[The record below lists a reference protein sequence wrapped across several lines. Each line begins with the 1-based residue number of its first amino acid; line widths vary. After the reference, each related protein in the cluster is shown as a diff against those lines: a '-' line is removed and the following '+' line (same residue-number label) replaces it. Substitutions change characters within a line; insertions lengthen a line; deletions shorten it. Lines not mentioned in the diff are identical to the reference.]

1 MQVKRVSA
9 KDLLIFFIPL
19 GITSMLMMGSHSIIS
34 SALAR
39 TADAAAALA
48 AFSVA
53 QSISMMFESPC
64 FALRRLFVSQIDD
77 QDSFATLLKV
87 TGITIAFVFAM
98 QLTIAYSSIGRY
110 IFLNLVGISEDLL
123 PNTLAAYR
131 VFMLLP
137 VASAI
142 RSSYQ
147 GLIIVSRKTHY
158 LTMNILVRLATM
170 IGLAALFASNTQLA
184 SGGAV
189 GAIIMVSG
197 MSMEAFMAFVTGR
210 RLRHKLPTMPER
222 GEKISLASSWIFFFP
237 LIGAQFVQSFDRL
250 FISAGLARTV
260 SAEVSIAAYQ
270 VAWSTAWIFASV
282 AFNIHQVV
290 LVFVKDQESLRAVKK
305 FAVSIGIAFSSL
317 LFVLSVTPL
326 GTYVLTNWIG
336 TEAEITRP
344 TLQMLTF
351 ISVIPFI
358 LSKSEIYAGILMRTK
373 HTIQMTYAKVAN
385 LATLGFTVFIIGSL
399 YPEAGGLLA
408 AFSMIAGYLAEWAV
422 LYYFGRKARLEI

>member
-1 MQVKRVSA
+1 MQARRVSA

-77 QDSFATLLKV
+77 QDSFATLMKV

-98 QLTIAYSSIGRY
+98 QFTIAYTALGRFL
-110 IFLNLVGISEDLL
+110 FLNLVGISEDLL
-123 PNTLAAYR
+123 PNTVAAYR

-137 VASAI
+137 VASAV

-158 LTMNILVRLATM
+158 LTMNILIRLGTM
-170 IGLAALFASNTQLA
+170 IGLAALFANTQLV

-189 GAIIMVSG
+189 GATIMVSG
-197 MSMEAFMAFVTGR
+197 MSMEALMAFITGR
-210 RLRHKLPTMPER
+210 RLRHKLPLIPER
-222 GEKISLASSWIFFFP
+222 GEKIALASAWIFFFP

-305 FAVSIGIAFSSL
+305 FAVSIGVGFSLL

-326 GTYVLTNWIG
+326 GTYVLANWIG
-336 TEAEITRP
+336 TDAEITRP
-344 TLQMLTF
+344 TLQMLSF
-351 ISVIPFI
+351 ISVVPFI
-358 LSKSEIYAGILMRTK
+358 LSKSEVYAGILMRTK

-385 LATLGFTVFIIGSL
+385 LTTLGITVFIIGSL

-422 LYYFGRKARLEI
+422 LFYFGRKACLEI